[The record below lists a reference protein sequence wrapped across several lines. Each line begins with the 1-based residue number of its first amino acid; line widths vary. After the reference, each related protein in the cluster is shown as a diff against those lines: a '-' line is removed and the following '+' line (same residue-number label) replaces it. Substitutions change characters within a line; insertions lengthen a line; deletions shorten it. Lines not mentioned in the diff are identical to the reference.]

1 MISFISVFEII
12 SLVKRDPFFFVVV
25 VVGAVVVVVAA
36 AVDPNGNKTH
46 VANGLNTFFIRGTP
60 VFSNGPKGLPKNL
73 LDCPIIRKWGF
84 DNSILAEE
92 TFAKRLQSLG
102 TCVLIDNNLCGK
114 LVSSLELP
122 ITFDERFK
130 VI

>member
-1 MISFISVFEII
+1 MTSFISVFEII
-12 SLVKRDPFFFVVV
+12 SLVRRDPFFFLVVV
-25 VVGAVVVVVAA
+25 VVAVVAVAA

-60 VFSNGPKGLPKNL
+60 AFSNGPKSLPKNH
-73 LDCPIIRKWGF
+73 LDCPIISKWGF

-92 TFAKRLQSLG
+92 TFAKHLQSLG
-102 TCVLIDNNLCGK
+102 TCLLINNNLCGK